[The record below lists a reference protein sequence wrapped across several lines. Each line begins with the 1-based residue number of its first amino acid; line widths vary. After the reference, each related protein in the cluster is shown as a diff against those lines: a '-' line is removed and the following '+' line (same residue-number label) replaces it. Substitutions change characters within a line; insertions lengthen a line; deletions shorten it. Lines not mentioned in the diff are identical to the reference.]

1 MKMLHIVSKSD
12 GLYEVILVLCDR
24 SLHRK
29 VKGKFYG
36 PIISPTNVMKD
47 NHVLQKVQVAHPL
60 TVYPFAGYFTLLIN
74 LSCFISLLKVT
85 LLFLQDFLH
94 ITGVL
99 LNRESCSMIL
109 TKKKLLLN

>member
-47 NHVLQKVQVAHPL
+47 NHVLQKVQVAHIEDKMKEGRSRWFGH
-60 TVYPFAGYFTLLIN
+60 VM
-74 LSCFISLLKVT
+74 C
-85 LLFLQDFLH
+85 
-94 ITGVL
+94 
-99 LNRESCSMIL
+99 
-109 TKKKLLLN
+109 